1 VDTSVRCSHY
11 PITHIFTYSDSSTD
25 TLVTHL
31 VFYLTFFPHIR
42 ICSGMITHVDIFKCV
57 VNLRRRSSFRSF
69 IYIYFE
75 GVGGC
80 EWVRESR
87 CLEGVGEGV
96 GVGVGVGG
104 WVWVSGC
111 TWVWVKVI
119 SFTHSPA
126 RNSE

>member
-57 VNLRRRSSFRSF
+57 VNLRRRSSFRSI

-75 GVGGC
+75 GVGVGLRVGLGVRVWVGVSGSVRVGVLRV
-80 EWVRESR
+80 WVR
-87 CLEGVGEGV
+87 V
-96 GVGVGVGG
+96 
-104 WVWVSGC
+104 WVWV
-111 TWVWVKVI
+111 WVWVGGCG
-119 SFTHSPA
+119 
-126 RNSE
+126 